1 MSIYLV
7 ALNRPDEDAWERLK
21 AKWQKPRRYLLTD
34 RLAFVAPEEITL
46 TEDIGEIV
54 GMNEEY
60 DVTGFVAEIQYDN
73 VNGWNRQ
80 AIWEWLRKHQ

>member
-7 ALNRPDEDAWERLK
+7 ALNRPDEGAWERLK
-21 AKWQKPRRYLLTD
+21 AKWPKSRRYLLTD
-34 RLAFVAPEEITL
+34 RLAFVAPEEAVL

-54 GMNEEY
+54 GMNEEH

-73 VNGWNRQ
+73 INGWNRQ

>member
-7 ALNRPDEDAWERLK
+7 ALNQPDEGAWERLK
-21 AKWQKPRRYLLTD
+21 AEWPNSRSYVLTE

-46 TEDIGEIV
+46 TEDIGGIV
-54 GMNEEY
+54 GMNEEHE
-60 DVTGFVAEIQYDN
+60 VTGFVAEIQYDTI
-73 VNGWNRQ
+73 NGWNRQ